1 MFDATTIWPSSSSTM
16 AEDVSTAIMYPSRI
30 RGDIEF
36 PLTRREIV
44 EAGLGHHSAG
54 AANIASGFN

>member
-16 AEDVSTAIMYPSRI
+16 AEDSRRQYVFI
-30 RGDIEF
+30 EDQGRHEF

-44 EAGLGHHSAG
+44 EAGLGHHFAG
-54 AANIASGFN
+54 AANIASGFS